1 MQLTLEQQ
9 KENLVNSY
17 MELLKVFKRF
27 ESLNK
32 YVPVWERAY
41 KVMKYAKNS
50 NHDLSKLN
58 ILLGKYLTVKCN
70 MTE

>member
-9 KENLVNSY
+9 KTKLVNSY
-17 MELLKVFKRF
+17 MDILKVFKRV
-27 ESLNK
+27 EILNK
-32 YVPVWERAY
+32 YVPIWERAY

-50 NHDLSKLN
+50 NHDLNKLN
-58 ILLGKYLTVKCN
+58 ILLGKYLTEKCN

>member
-1 MQLTLEQQ
+1 MKLTLEQQ

-17 MELLKVFKRF
+17 MEFLKVFKRF

-58 ILLGKYLTVKCN
+58 ILLGKYLTEKCN

>member
-1 MQLTLEQQ
+1 MKLTLEQQ
-9 KENLVNSY
+9 KQNLVNSY

-32 YVPVWERAY
+32 YAPIMERAY
-41 KVMKYAKNS
+41 KVMEYARNS

-58 ILLGKYLTVKCN
+58 ILLGNYLNVKFN

>member
-1 MQLTLEQQ
+1 MKLTLEQQ

-41 KVMKYAKNS
+41 KVMEYARNS